1 MEKQAPLQ
9 DVLGKLPWFDEL
21 TAVHRRELL
30 FAVQTH
36 LQADTSRGE
45 YAQLLEHW
53 ATVAHG
59 DAKWRRLEL
68 LRQSGLL
75 AS

>member
-1 MEKQAPLQ
+1 MEEQAPLQ
-9 DVLGKLPWFDEL
+9 DVLGKLAWFDEL
-21 TAVHRRELL
+21 TAVHRHELL
-30 FAVQTH
+30 CDVQAS

-45 YAQLLEHW
+45 YAQLLERW
-53 ATVAHG
+53 AVVAHD
-59 DAKWRRLEL
+59 DAKRKRLEL